1 MSATRPVLRAGLT
14 GGIAS
19 GKSTVAGFLAEL
31 GAFVQDGDRIAHEV
45 MGPGGPAHD
54 AVVARF
60 GRGILEDDGAISR
73 ARLGALVFA
82 DAAARADLNAVV
94 HPEVRREAARR
105 LDAYLLHGGAVIAVL
120 EAALLVETGA
130 YRDHDTLI
138 VVKCSPEA
146 QMQRMLARGM
156 SLPDARARLDAQ
168 APLADKL
175 AVARY
180 VIDTETSF
188 RITREQTRQV
198 YESLLQEFERRF
210 GPGAM

>member
-1 MSATRPVLRAGLT
+1 MLRAGLT

-45 MGPGGPAHD
+45 MEPGGPAYES
-54 AVVARF
+54 VVERF
-60 GRGILEDDGAISR
+60 GRDVLDEDGSISR
-73 ARLGALVFA
+73 PRLGAVVFA
-82 DAAARADLNAVV
+82 DDDARADLNALV
-94 HPEVRREAARR
+94 HPEVRREAERR
-105 LDAYLLHGGAVIAVL
+105 LQAYLAHGRAVVVVL

-138 VVKCSPEA
+138 VVKCGPEA
-146 QMQRMLARGM
+146 QVQRMVARGM
-156 SLPDARARLDAQ
+156 SLDDARARLDAQ

-175 AVARY
+175 ALARY
-180 VIDTETSF
+180 VIDTETSM

-198 YESLLQEFERRF
+198 YESMLQEFERKF
-210 GPGAM
+210 GDSRR